1 VSGFDKQPAPRGL
14 FCPSD
19 FGAVLSF
26 FAIGFGA
33 WGQTMADPNRP
44 PWTQLLRILSILYVI
59 ALFLAIAAASI
70 LLLALAFI
78 ANADP
83 YHGSWL
89 PLPLSVLSLTATYA
103 IIMLLSWL
111 FERYP
116 PSSDG

>member
-1 VSGFDKQPAPRGL
+1 MAKPKRPAKVH
-14 FCPSD
+14 
-19 FGAVLSF
+19 GA
-26 FAIGFGA
+26 
-33 WGQTMADPNRP
+33 
-44 PWTQLLRILSILYVI
+44 LRILVSIPYVI

-111 FERYP
+111 HERYP
-116 PSSDG
+116 PPPSGDGAR